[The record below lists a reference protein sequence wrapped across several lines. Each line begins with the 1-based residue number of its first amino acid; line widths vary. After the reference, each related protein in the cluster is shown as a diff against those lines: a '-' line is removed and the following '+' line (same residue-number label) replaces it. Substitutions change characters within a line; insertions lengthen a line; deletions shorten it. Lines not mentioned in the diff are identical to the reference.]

1 MFANAL
7 IKQVVRS
14 WLLNTR
20 LSLHLK
26 RILQHF
32 PFFSNRGIKCLEHD
46 QSKHRVKKKN
56 DQPIR
61 IRGNRERVL
70 RAGKNLGYDPDQLQR
85 LSVNK
90 SEREEN
96 TLYSLLTEASF
107 PWGTQCSVRQS
118 KMC

>member
-1 MFANAL
+1 MTN
-7 IKQVVRS
+7 Q
-14 WLLNTR
+14 NTE
-20 LSLHLK
+20 
-26 RILQHF
+26 F
-32 PFFSNRGIKCLEHD
+32 
-46 QSKHRVKKKN
+46 KKKN

-70 RAGKNLGYDPDQLQR
+70 RAGRNLGYDPDQLQR

-118 KMC
+118 KMCWEKGKSQLYVILILTG

>member
-1 MFANAL
+1 MTN
-7 IKQVVRS
+7 Q
-14 WLLNTR
+14 NTE
-20 LSLHLK
+20 
-26 RILQHF
+26 F
-32 PFFSNRGIKCLEHD
+32 
-46 QSKHRVKKKN
+46 KKKN

-107 PWGTQCSVRQS
+107 PWGTHCSVHQS